1 MRVEAEK
8 QRAVDAL
15 ALSVGADRLTDRE
28 HMPFVEAVRERG
40 AAMPRSAERDALRGH
55 GGIGTFAVVRGDQP
69 RHIDQHARR
78 RGFPGE
84 CAEPRA
90 QIRTR
95 EFRRIGIG
103 ERPRPWKSM
112 HCNSSAQ
119 DFTNACTPSR

>member
-1 MRVEAEK
+1 
-8 QRAVDAL
+8 
-15 ALSVGADRLTDRE
+15 
-28 HMPFVEAVRERG
+28 
-40 AAMPRSAERDALRGH
+40 MPRSAERDALRGH

-95 EFRRIGIG
+95 EFRPPVSASVTPL
-103 ERPRPWKSM
+103 EAM
-112 HCNSSAQ
+112 HCNSSSQ